1 MFKNFISYA
10 LVLIVL
16 FSVNIMTFS
25 TTGQAAE
32 RKLETAEY
40 KFYKF
45 KGSSYEDVRL
55 DLDYAITGRGIKVNG
70 VSHISDMLTR
80 TGKDIGRTK
89 KIYDHAEAIQ
99 FCSATLSRNMM
110 EADPM
115 NIVFCPYIIY
125 IFSFTNEKNV
135 VYLGYRKPPHLE
147 LPASKKAVAAVVKTY
162 EGIIADAQ

>member
-16 FSVNIMTFS
+16 FSINLIATVTVS
-25 TTGQAAE
+25 QAAE
-32 RKLETAEY
+32 RKLETDEY

-45 KGSSYEDVRL
+45 QGRYEDVRV

-125 IFSFTNEKNV
+125 IFSFADEKNV

-147 LPASKKAVAAVVKTY
+147 SPASKKAVAAVVKTY
-162 EGIIADAQ
+162 EGIIDDAK